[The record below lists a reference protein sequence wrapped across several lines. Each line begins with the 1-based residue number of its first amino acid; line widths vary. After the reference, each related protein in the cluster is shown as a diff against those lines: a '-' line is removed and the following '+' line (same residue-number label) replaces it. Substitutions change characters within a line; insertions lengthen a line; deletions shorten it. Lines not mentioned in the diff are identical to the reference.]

1 MDVTAPSPSR
11 LLCVT
16 IIGWSRVAWACG
28 EQLSGYLILD
38 CCLTENG
45 VRHKRVVGGSNASVH
60 SWPWMAQ
67 VIVSRVQSAMH
78 LMPEQVDIDVCG
90 GVVIQRRWI
99 VTAAHCIQRPY
110 GLLQSGRAYDAFKEH
125 AWHETCACV
134 RACDHFSKALIN
146 FKLRE
151 MVCGKII
158 RVSLRPSSIK
168 GQRDDGDLNKNT
180 VFLLNVNA
188 KTFNHHTNTKDCIR
202 SVFF

>member
-16 IIGWSRVAWACG
+16 IIGWGRIAWVCG

-110 GLLQSGRAYDAFKEH
+110 GLLQSGRAYDACKEH

-134 RACDHFSKALIN
+134 RACVRSL
-146 FKLRE
+146 FKSIDQFQTQRERWFVVRSSGCLYGHPVLR
-151 MVCGKII
+151 G
-158 RVSLRPSSIK
+158 
-168 GQRDDGDLNKNT
+168 
-180 VFLLNVNA
+180 
-188 KTFNHHTNTKDCIR
+188 
-202 SVFF
+202 SVMMAT